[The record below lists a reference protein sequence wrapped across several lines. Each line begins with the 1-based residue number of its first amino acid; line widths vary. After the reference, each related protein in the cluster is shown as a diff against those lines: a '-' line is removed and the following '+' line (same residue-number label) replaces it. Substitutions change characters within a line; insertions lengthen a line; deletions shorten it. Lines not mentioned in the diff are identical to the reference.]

1 MGAYA
6 LIMAYHFGIIH
17 AKAPIKQACKLVFSR
32 AAGAQRANAR
42 SGGM

>member
-1 MGAYA
+1 MRLLWHTISA
-6 LIMAYHFGIIH
+6 LSIH